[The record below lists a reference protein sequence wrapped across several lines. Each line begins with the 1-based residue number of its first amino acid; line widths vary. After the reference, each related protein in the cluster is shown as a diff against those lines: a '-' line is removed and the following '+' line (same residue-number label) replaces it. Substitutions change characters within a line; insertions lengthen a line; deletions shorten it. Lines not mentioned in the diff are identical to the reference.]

1 MVMRAMVT
9 GRIDRAS
16 GVMMVL
22 VLAALSGCLGDRPMA
37 PDDEGS
43 GGAGGLASGGT
54 GGKATGGAGG
64 KGSGGAAGASSGT
77 GGGVLGSGGA
87 GGAKGTGGVAATGGA
102 TGTGGLA
109 ATGGAT
115 GSGGAPATGGATGT
129 GGSVATGGAKGTGGI
144 VATGGVTGTGGMVAT
159 GGATGTGGI
168 VATGGAK
175 GTGGIVAT
183 GGVTGTG
190 GIAATGGVTG
200 TGGTAPV
207 CTLGQTR
214 CVNSNTQSE
223 SCQSNGQWG
232 PATNCMYA
240 CIGTACGGSCM
251 PGQQQCSGNSANMTC
266 GTNYE
271 YQAAVACP
279 LASPPN
285 PVCAGG
291 HCAYHAGLDQSG
303 GQDSLVA
310 GYIYAVRFQVSAST
324 QAFRLGMFTT
334 AIGNG
339 VKLGLYSETAL
350 GTPGSL
356 LSSTASLATVNGVVE
371 GALAASTALTANA
384 HYWIGAISS
393 TTLNIGVTPGG
404 AGFTYNSNGSGWAV
418 LPSTF
423 PTTGAVSNTAETP
436 DFYVVLQ
443 DQ

>member
-1 MVMRAMVT
+1 MRTEKNA
-9 GRIDRAS
+9 RAF
-16 GVMMVL
+16 GATLFLM
-22 VLAALSGCLGDRPMA
+22 LAAAFAGCLGDRPTGRE
-37 PDDEGS
+37 DLDGGGS
-43 GGAGGLASGGT
+43 GGAGGLAGDGAGGTLTGGSGGKASGGSGGSVGT
-54 GGKATGGAGG
+54 GGAVL
-64 KGSGGAAGASSGT
+64 GSGGAAGGKGT
-77 GGGVLGSGGA
+77 GGATATGGA
-87 GGAKGTGGVAATGGA
+87 NGTGGVAATGGA
-102 TGTGGLA
+102 NGTGGA
-109 ATGGAT
+109 
-115 GSGGAPATGGATGT
+115 ATGGATGT
-129 GGSVATGGAKGTGGI
+129 GGVATGGAIGTGGVVATGGVKGTGGI
-144 VATGGVTGTGGMVAT
+144 AATGGVTGTGGIA
-159 GGATGTGGI
+159 
-168 VATGGAK
+168 
-175 GTGGIVAT
+175 AT

-223 SCQSNGQWG
+223 ACQSNGQWG

-240 CIGTACGGSCM
+240 CIGTACGGSCT
-251 PGQQQCSGNSANMTC
+251 PGHQECSGNTANMTC

-271 YQAAVACP
+271 YQAPVACP

-285 PVCAGG
+285 PICASG

-303 GQDSLVA
+303 GSDSLVV
-310 GYIYAVRFQVSAST
+310 GYIYAVRFQVTANT

-334 AIGNG
+334 ATGNA
-339 VKLGLYSETAL
+339 VKLGLYSETGT
-350 GTPGSL
+350 GTPGTL
-356 LSSTASLATVNGVVE
+356 LSSTSSLATANGAVE
-371 GALAASTALTANA
+371 GALAATTALTANA

-404 AGFTYNSNGSGWAV
+404 AGFTYNSNGTGWAV

-423 PTTGAVSNTAETP
+423 PTTGAGSNTAETP